1 MDTMDLSPLTASIA
15 PLNLRSCLISRHGR
29 LVYDHYR
36 EPGTAAEPAR
46 INSCTKSVLSALVCI
61 AMGRGQLPDAATPAS
76 AFFPRLAADSDPRKR
91 SITLEHLLTMTAGFE
106 WTEFGGLNSF
116 PRMTKTPDW
125 LDFVLELPL
134 ADDPGTRMEYNSG
147 NSQLLAAALARAA
160 GMPVARFAEERLF
173 GPLGIEAYEWETD
186 PQGVH
191 TGGFGMK
198 LRPLDML
205 KFGELYLREGEWSGE
220 PIVPRALAV
229 RSVRPFIESEEPR
242 RGWYGWHWWSDSYDA
257 AEDAAA
263 EPGET
268 DSQAADGG
276 SGAEGRQA
284 PALAYFFAQGYGGQF
299 VYVVPSLD
307 IVVVLT
313 ADKWRTDRPPGNV
326 FRKFV
331 APLLAAELRRAV
343 SAG

>member
-1 MDTMDLSPLTASIA
+1 MDLSALTAALA

-29 LVYDHYR
+29 LIYEHYR
-36 EPGTAAEPAR
+36 EPATAAELAR

-61 AMGRGQLPDAATPAS
+61 AMDRGLLPDAATPAS
-76 AFFPRLAADSDPRKR
+76 AFFPRLAADPDPRKR

-125 LDFVLELPL
+125 LAFVLELPL

-160 GMPVARFAEERLF
+160 GMPVAQFAEERLF
-173 GPLGIEAYEWETD
+173 GPLGIEAYEWEQD
-186 PQGVH
+186 PRGVH

-205 KFGELYLREGEWSGE
+205 KFGELYLREGEWAGE
-220 PIVPRALAV
+220 PIVPRALAA
-229 RSVRPFIESEEPR
+229 RSVQPYIESEEPR
-242 RGWYGWHWWSDSYDA
+242 RGWYGWHWWSDSYAAGASAGPGA
-257 AEDAAA
+257 AEALTMD
-263 EPGET
+263 
-268 DSQAADGG
+268 AADGAAG
-276 SGAEGRQA
+276 QEA
-284 PALAYFFAQGYGGQF
+284 PALAYFYAQGYGGQF
-299 VYVVPSLD
+299 IYVVPSLD
-307 IVVVLT
+307 VVVVLT

-331 APLLAAELRRAV
+331 APLLAAELKQAPPSR
-343 SAG
+343 